1 MSAYEI
7 ILSAN
12 ATDWLEE
19 CLDAK
24 LKRRIAAA
32 IDGLAIVPRPP
43 GSAKLAGE
51 DSVWRIRVG
60 DFRILYEVYDDRLI
74 VLVIRIAK
82 RSEAYR

>member
-1 MSAYEI
+1 MSGYEI
-7 ILSAN
+7 TLSAK
-12 ATDWLEE
+12 AADWLEE

-32 IDGLAIVPRPP
+32 IDGLAVAPRPP
-43 GSAKLAGE
+43 GSVKLAGA
-51 DSVWRIRVG
+51 DFAWRIRVG
-60 DFRILYEVYDDRLI
+60 DYRILYEVHDDHLV

>member
-7 ILSAN
+7 ILSAK
-12 ATDWLEE
+12 AADWLEE

-24 LKRRIAAA
+24 LKWRIVAA
-32 IDGLAIVPRPP
+32 IDGLAVAPRPP
-43 GSAKLAGE
+43 GSVKLAGE
-51 DSVWRIRVG
+51 DFAWRIRVG
-60 DFRILYEVYDDRLI
+60 DYRILYEVHDDRLV